1 MKVMT
6 TAKDDRRYIP
16 YVGKTQL
23 GIVDKEFLKDKK
35 QDDLLYGYI
44 RINTLWHAGEDYYYC
59 YKDVLAPS
67 KFNKYFK
74 ENGERPYSISRP
86 TFSSHLKL
94 LEEKGWIYQ
103 DGTIPYEMDP
113 SEKEV
118 YQVSKLEK
126 GQFLIVP
133 TDTMILLVNTGLPNI
148 LKIYWFLR
156 YKMLQHLYEK
166 KNNPNL
172 PKYSFSRKSLLAEI
186 GYTKNQKNYE
196 MMDDI
201 LDTLQKKGLLEIH
214 TECKTLNNN
223 IKSMFFVLDN
233 AYDVPQEKQE
243 QSNKGAPKADDLLVE
258 QDETPKKEENDKIS
272 VPQNKEAGNVKPPV
286 YKEETYDSYTDAYYK
301 MIKSQKAE
309 EKLKKQEEEK
319 KREEEKRQREQMK
332 AELENSPIWQELMNW
347 DYK

>member
-1 MKVMT
+1 MKVIT

-74 ENGERPYSISRP
+74 ENGERPYSISKP
-86 TFSSHLKL
+86 TFASHLKL

-148 LKIYWFLR
+148 LKVYWFLR

-172 PKYSFSRKSLLAEI
+172 PKYAFSRKSLLAEI
-186 GYTKNQKNYE
+186 GYIKDQRNYDMINE
-196 MMDDI
+196 I

-214 TECKTLNNN
+214 TECKTVKNN

-233 AYDVPQEKQE
+233 VCEEPQEKQE
-243 QSNKGAPKADDLLVE
+243 QSNKVAARADNLLVE
-258 QDETPKKEENDKIS
+258 QDEVPEKEKNDKIS
-272 VPQNKEAGNVKPPV
+272 APQNKKADSIKPP
-286 YKEETYDSYTDAYYK
+286 ETYDSYSEAYYK
-301 MIKSQKAE
+301 MIKNQEKE

-319 KREEEKRQREQMK
+319 RREEARRLREEMK
-332 AELENSPIWQELMNW
+332 AELEKNPVWQELMNW
-347 DYK
+347 EYK

>member
-1 MKVMT
+1 MKVIT

-23 GIVDKEFLKDKK
+23 GIIDKEFLRDKK

-74 ENGERPYSISRP
+74 ENGERPYSISKP
-86 TFSSHLKL
+86 TFASHLKL

-126 GQFLIVP
+126 GQFLVVP

-148 LKIYWFLR
+148 LKVYWFLR

-172 PKYSFSRKSLLAEI
+172 PKYSFSRKSLLEEI
-186 GYTKNQKNYE
+186 GYIKDQRNYDMINE
-196 MMDDI
+196 I

-214 TECKTLNNN
+214 TECKTVKNN

-233 AYDVPQEKQE
+233 AYDSPKQE
-243 QSNKGAPKADDLLVE
+243 QTDKSAARTDNLLVE
-258 QDETPKKEENDKIS
+258 QDDTPEKEKNDKIS
-272 VPQNKEAGNVKPPV
+272 APQNKKADSIKPP
-286 YKEETYDSYTDAYYK
+286 ETYDSYSEAYYK
-301 MIKSQKAE
+301 MIKNQEKE

-319 KREEEKRQREQMK
+319 RREEARQIREMN
-332 AELENSPIWQELMNW
+332 AELEKNPVWQELMNW

>member
-1 MKVMT
+1 MKVIT

-23 GIVDKEFLKDKK
+23 GIIDKEFLRDKK

-74 ENGERPYSISRP
+74 ENGERPYSISKP
-86 TFSSHLKL
+86 TFASHLKL

-103 DGTIPYEMDP
+103 DGTVPYEMDP

-118 YQVSKLEK
+118 YQVSKLGK
-126 GQFLIVP
+126 GQFLVVP

-148 LKIYWFLR
+148 LKVYWLLR

-172 PKYSFSRKSLLAEI
+172 PKYSFSRKSLLEEI
-186 GYTKNQKNYE
+186 GYTKNQKNYD
-196 MMDDI
+196 MIDDI
-201 LDTLQKKGLLEIH
+201 LNTLQEKGLLEIH
-214 TECKTLNNN
+214 TECKAINNN
-223 IKSMFFVLDN
+223 VKSMFFVLDN
-233 AYDVPQEKQE
+233 TYDAPKQE
-243 QSNKGAPKADDLLVE
+243 QTDKVAAKADNLLVG
-258 QDETPKKEENDKIS
+258 QDDTSEKEKNDKIS
-272 VPQNKEAGNVKPPV
+272 APQNKKAENVKS
-286 YKEETYDSYTDAYYK
+286 EEVYDSYTEAYYK
-301 MIKSQKAE
+301 MIKNQEKE

-319 KREEEKRQREQMK
+319 RREEARRLREEMQAQLK
-332 AELENSPIWQELMNW
+332 NDPVLQELMNW

>member
-59 YKDVLAPS
+59 YKDILVPN
-67 KFNKYFK
+67 KFNKYFE

>member
-1 MKVMT
+1 MKVIT

-74 ENGERPYSISRP
+74 ENGERPYSISKP
-86 TFSSHLKL
+86 TFASHLKL

-118 YQVSKLEK
+118 YEVSKLEK
-126 GQFLIVP
+126 GQFLVVP

-148 LKIYWFLR
+148 LKVYWLLR

-186 GYTKNQKNYE
+186 GYIKDQRNYDMINE
-196 MMDDI
+196 I

-214 TECKTLNNN
+214 TECKTVKNN

-243 QSNKGAPKADDLLVE
+243 KSNKVAAKADNLLVG
-258 QDETPKKEENDKIS
+258 QDDTPEKEENDKIS
-272 VPQNKEAGNVKPPV
+272 TPQIISAENVKSEKV
-286 YKEETYDSYTDAYYK
+286 YDSYSEAYYK
-301 MIKSQKAE
+301 MIKNQEKE

-319 KREEEKRQREQMK
+319 KREELRQIREMN
-332 AELENSPIWQELMNW
+332 AELEKNPAWQELMNW

>member
-1 MKVMT
+1 MKVIT

-16 YVGKTQL
+16 RVGRTQL

-44 RINTLWHAGEDYYYC
+44 RIHSKWHMGENYTYC

-74 ENGERPYSISRP
+74 ENGERPYSISKL
-86 TFSSHLKL
+86 TFASHLKL

-118 YQVSKLEK
+118 YRVSELEK

-148 LKIYWFLR
+148 LKVYWFLR

-186 GYTKNQKNYE
+186 GYTKNQKNYD
-196 MMDDI
+196 MIDDI
-201 LDTLQKKGLLEIH
+201 LNTLQEKGLLEIH
-214 TECKTLNNN
+214 TECKTINNN
-223 IKSMFFVLDN
+223 VKSTFIVLDN
-233 AYDVPQEKQE
+233 VYEEPQEKQE
-243 QSNKGAPKADDLLVE
+243 QTDKSAARADNLLVE
-258 QDETPKKEENDKIS
+258 QDDTPEKEKNDKIS
-272 VPQNKEAGNVKPPV
+272 APQIISAENVKPPEV
-286 YKEETYDSYTDAYYK
+286 YDSWTDAYCK
-301 MIKSQKAE
+301 IIKKQEEK
-309 EKLKKQEEEK
+309 EKLKKQEK
-319 KREEEKRQREQMK
+319 EKRRKEELRQIREMN
-332 AELENSPIWQELMNW
+332 AELEKNPVWQELMNW

>member
-1 MKVMT
+1 MKVIT

-44 RINTLWHAGEDYYYC
+44 RISTLWHAGEDYYYC

-74 ENGERPYSISRP
+74 ENGERPYSISKL
-86 TFSSHLKL
+86 TFASHLKL

-126 GQFLIVP
+126 GQFLVVP

-148 LKIYWFLR
+148 LKVYWLLR

-186 GYTKNQKNYE
+186 GYTKNQKNYD
-196 MMDDI
+196 MIDDI
-201 LDTLQKKGLLEIH
+201 LNTLQEKGLLEIH
-214 TECKTLNNN
+214 TECKTINNN
-223 IKSMFFVLDN
+223 VKSMFFVLDN
-233 AYDVPQEKQE
+233 VYDAPKQE
-243 QSNKGAPKADDLLVE
+243 QSNKVAAKADNLLVG
-258 QDETPKKEENDKIS
+258 QDEVSEKKKNDKIS
-272 VPQNKEAGNVKPPV
+272 APQNKKAENVKS
-286 YKEETYDSYTDAYYK
+286 EEVYDSYQETYYK
-301 MIKSQKAE
+301 MIKNQEKE

-319 KREEEKRQREQMK
+319 KREEARRLREEMQ
-332 AELENSPIWQELMNW
+332 AALENDPIVQELMNW
-347 DYK
+347 EYK

>member
-1 MKVMT
+1 MKVIT

-59 YKDVLAPS
+59 YKDVLIS
-67 KFNKYFK
+67 NKFNKYFE

-86 TFSSHLKL
+86 TFASHLKL

-103 DGTIPYEMDP
+103 DGTIPYEIDP

-126 GQFLIVP
+126 GQFLVVP

-148 LKIYWFLR
+148 LKVYWFLR

-172 PKYSFSRKSLLAEI
+172 PKYSFSRKSLLTEI
-186 GYTKNQKNYE
+186 GYTKNQKNYDMIDE
-196 MMDDI
+196 I

-214 TECKTLNNN
+214 QECKTINNN
-223 IKSMFFVLDN
+223 VKSMFFVLDN
-233 AYDVPQEKQE
+233 AYDVPKQE
-243 QSNKGAPKADDLLVE
+243 QTDKVAAKADHLPVE
-258 QDETPKKEENDKIS
+258 QDEVSEKEKNDKIS
-272 VPQNKEAGNVKPPV
+272 VPQIISADSIKPPEV
-286 YKEETYDSYTDAYYK
+286 YDNWTDAYCK
-301 MIKSQKAE
+301 IIKKQEEK

-319 KREEEKRQREQMK
+319 RREEELRQIREMN
-332 AELENSPIWQELMNW
+332 AELEKNPVWQELMNW

>member
-1 MKVMT
+1 MKVIT

-59 YKDVLAPS
+59 YKDVLIS
-67 KFNKYFK
+67 NRFNKYFE

-86 TFSSHLKL
+86 TFASHLKL

-148 LKIYWFLR
+148 LKVYWFLR

-172 PKYSFSRKSLLAEI
+172 PKYAFSRKSLLAEI
-186 GYTKNQKNYE
+186 GYTKNQKNYDMIDE
-196 MMDDI
+196 I

-214 TECKTLNNN
+214 TECKTINNN
-223 IKSMFFVLDN
+223 VKSMFFVLDN
-233 AYDVPQEKQE
+233 VYDAPKQE
-243 QSNKGAPKADDLLVE
+243 QSNKVAARADNLLVE
-258 QDETPKKEENDKIS
+258 QDEVPEKEKNDKIS
-272 VPQNKEAGNVKPPV
+272 APQNKKADSIKPP
-286 YKEETYDSYTDAYYK
+286 ETYDSWTEAYCK
-301 MIKSQKAE
+301 MIERQEQK
-309 EKLKKQEEEK
+309 EKLKKQEEKER
-319 KREEEKRQREQMK
+319 REEELRHIREMN
-332 AELENSPIWQELMNW
+332 AELEKNPVWQELINW

>member
-1 MKVMT
+1 MKVIT

-59 YKDVLAPS
+59 YKDVLIS
-67 KFNKYFK
+67 NRFNKYFE

-86 TFSSHLKL
+86 TFASHLKL

-148 LKIYWFLR
+148 LKVYWFLR

-166 KNNPNL
+166 KKNPNL

-186 GYTKNQKNYE
+186 GYTKNQKNYDMIDE
-196 MMDDI
+196 I

-214 TECKTLNNN
+214 TECKTINNN
-223 IKSMFFVLDN
+223 VKSMFFVLDN
-233 AYDVPQEKQE
+233 VYDAPKQE
-243 QSNKGAPKADDLLVE
+243 QSNKVAARADNLLVE
-258 QDETPKKEENDKIS
+258 QDEVPEKEKNDKIS
-272 VPQNKEAGNVKPPV
+272 APQNKKADSIKPPEV
-286 YKEETYDSYTDAYYK
+286 YDSWTDAYCK
-301 MIKSQKAE
+301 IIKKQEEK
-309 EKLKKQEEEK
+309 EKLKKQEEEN
-319 KREEEKRQREQMK
+319 KRKEELRWIRETN
-332 AELENSPIWQELMNW
+332 AELEKNPVWQELMNW

>member
-1 MKVMT
+1 MKVIT

-23 GIVDKEFLKDKK
+23 GIIDKEFLKDKK

-59 YKDVLAPS
+59 YKDVLIS
-67 KFNKYFK
+67 NKFNKYFE

-86 TFSSHLKL
+86 TFASHLKL

-126 GQFLIVP
+126 GQFLVVP

-148 LKIYWFLR
+148 LKVYWFLR

-172 PKYSFSRKSLLAEI
+172 PKYAFSRKSLLAEI
-186 GYTKNQKNYE
+186 GYTKNQKNYD
-196 MMDDI
+196 MIDDI
-201 LDTLQKKGLLEIH
+201 LNTLQEKGLLEIH
-214 TECKTLNNN
+214 TECKAINNN
-223 IKSMFFVLDN
+223 VKSMFFVLDN
-233 AYDVPQEKQE
+233 AYDVPQKKQE
-243 QSNKGAPKADDLLVE
+243 QSNKVAARADYLPVE
-258 QDETPKKEENDKIS
+258 QDEVPEKKENDKIS
-272 VPQNKEAGNVKPPV
+272 APQNKKADSIKPPEV
-286 YKEETYDSYTDAYYK
+286 YDSWTDAYCK
-301 MIKSQKAE
+301 IIKKQEEK
-309 EKLKKQEEEK
+309 EKLKKQEEENRRK
-319 KREEEKRQREQMK
+319 EELRRIRETN
-332 AELENSPIWQELMNW
+332 AELEKNPVWQELMNW

>member
-1 MKVMT
+1 MKVIT

-23 GIVDKEFLKDKK
+23 GIIDKEFLRDKK

-59 YKDVLAPS
+59 YKDVLIS
-67 KFNKYFK
+67 NKFNKYFE

-86 TFSSHLKL
+86 TFASHLKL

-148 LKIYWFLR
+148 LKVYWFLR

-172 PKYSFSRKSLLAEI
+172 PKYAFSRKSLLAEI

-196 MMDDI
+196 MIDDI

-214 TECKTLNNN
+214 TECKTINNN
-223 IKSMFFVLDN
+223 VKSMFFVLDN
-233 AYDVPQEKQE
+233 AYDAPKQE
-243 QSNKGAPKADDLLVE
+243 QTDKSAARADNLLVE
-258 QDETPKKEENDKIS
+258 QDEVSEKEKNDKIS
-272 VPQNKEAGNVKPPV
+272 APQIISAENVKPPEV
-286 YKEETYDSYTDAYYK
+286 YDSWTDAYCK
-301 MIKSQKAE
+301 MMKKQEEK
-309 EKLKKQEEEK
+309 EKLKKQEEEN
-319 KREEEKRQREQMK
+319 KRKEELRRIREMN
-332 AELENSPIWQELMNW
+332 AELEKNPVWQELMNW

>member
-1 MKVMT
+1 MKVIT
-6 TAKDDRRYIP
+6 TAKDDRIYIP
-16 YVGKTQL
+16 RVGKTQL

-44 RINTLWHAGEDYYYC
+44 RIHSKWHMGEDYTYC
-59 YKDVLAPS
+59 YKDILAPS

-74 ENGERPYSISRP
+74 ENGERPYSISKP
-86 TFSSHLKL
+86 TFASHLKL

-133 TDTMILLVNTGLPNI
+133 TDTMILLVNTGQPNI
-148 LKIYWFLR
+148 LKVYWFLR

-186 GYTKNQKNYE
+186 GYTKNQKNYD
-196 MMDDI
+196 MIDDI

-214 TECKTLNNN
+214 TECKTINNN
-223 IKSMFFVLDN
+223 VKSMFFVLDN
-233 AYDVPQEKQE
+233 AYDVPQERQE
-243 QSNKGAPKADDLLVE
+243 KSNKVAPKADNLLVE
-258 QDETPKKEENDKIS
+258 QDETSKKKENDKIS
-272 VPQNKEAGNVKPPV
+272 TPQNKKAENVKPP
-286 YKEETYDSYTDAYYK
+286 ETYDNWTEAYCK
-301 MIKSQKAE
+301 MMKKQEEK
-309 EKLKKQEEEK
+309 EKLKKQEEENRRK
-319 KREEEKRQREQMK
+319 EELRQIREMN
-332 AELENSPIWQELMNW
+332 AELEKNPAWQELMNW
-347 DYK
+347 EYK

>member
-1 MKVMT
+1 MKVIT

-23 GIVDKEFLKDKK
+23 GIIDKEFLRDKK

-74 ENGERPYSISRP
+74 ENGERPYSISKL
-86 TFSSHLKL
+86 TFASHLKL

-118 YQVSKLEK
+118 YEVSKLGK
-126 GQFLIVP
+126 GQFLMVP

-148 LKIYWFLR
+148 LKVYWLLR
-156 YKMLQHLYEK
+156 YKMLQHLFEK

-172 PKYSFSRKSLLAEI
+172 PKYAFSRKSLLAEI
-186 GYTKNQKNYE
+186 GYTKNQKNYD
-196 MMDDI
+196 MIDDI
-201 LDTLQKKGLLEIH
+201 LDTLQKKGLLEVH
-214 TECKTLNNN
+214 TECKTINNN
-223 IKSMFFVLDN
+223 VKSTFIVLDN
-233 AYDVPQEKQE
+233 VYDAPKQEKTD
-243 QSNKGAPKADDLLVE
+243 KVAAKADNLLVE
-258 QDETPKKEENDKIS
+258 QDDTPKKEKNDKIS
-272 VPQNKEAGNVKPPV
+272 APQNKQAENVKPPEV
-286 YKEETYDSYTDAYYK
+286 YDSYQEAYCK
-301 MIKSQKAE
+301 IIRNQEKK

-319 KREEEKRQREQMK
+319 RREEARQIREMN
-332 AELENSPIWQELMNW
+332 AELEKDPVWQELMNW

>member
-1 MKVMT
+1 MKVIT

-59 YKDVLAPS
+59 YKDVLIS
-67 KFNKYFK
+67 NKFNKYFE

-86 TFSSHLKL
+86 TFASHLKL

-103 DGTIPYEMDP
+103 DGTIPYEIDP

-126 GQFLIVP
+126 GQFLVVP

-148 LKIYWFLR
+148 LKVYWFLR

-172 PKYSFSRKSLLAEI
+172 PKYSFSRKSLLTEI
-186 GYTKNQKNYE
+186 GYTKNQKNYDMIDE
-196 MMDDI
+196 I

-214 TECKTLNNN
+214 QECKTINNN
-223 IKSMFFVLDN
+223 VKSMFFVLDN
-233 AYDVPQEKQE
+233 AYDVPKQE
-243 QSNKGAPKADDLLVE
+243 QTDKVAAKADHLPVE
-258 QDETPKKEENDKIS
+258 QDEVSEKEKNDKIS
-272 VPQNKEAGNVKPPV
+272 VPQIISAEKVKPPEV
-286 YKEETYDSYTDAYYK
+286 YDSWTDAYCK
-301 MIKSQKAE
+301 IIKKQEEK
-309 EKLKKQEEEK
+309 EKLKKQEEENRRK
-319 KREEEKRQREQMK
+319 EELRQIREMN
-332 AELENSPIWQELMNW
+332 AELEKNPVWKELMNW

>member
-1 MKVMT
+1 MKVIT

-23 GIVDKEFLKDKK
+23 GIIDKEFLRDKK

-74 ENGERPYSISRP
+74 ENGERPYSISKP
-86 TFSSHLKL
+86 TFASHLKL

-118 YQVSKLEK
+118 YEVSKLGK
-126 GQFLIVP
+126 GQFLVVP

-148 LKIYWFLR
+148 LKVYWLLR

-172 PKYSFSRKSLLAEI
+172 PKYAFSRKSLLAEI
-186 GYTKNQKNYE
+186 GYTKNQKNYD
-196 MMDDI
+196 MIDDI
-201 LDTLQKKGLLEIH
+201 LDTLQKKGLLEVH
-214 TECKTLNNN
+214 TECKTINNN
-223 IKSMFFVLDN
+223 VKSTFIVLDN
-233 AYDVPQEKQE
+233 VYDAPKQEKTD
-243 QSNKGAPKADDLLVE
+243 KVAAKADNLLVG
-258 QDETPKKEENDKIS
+258 QDDTPEKEKNDKIS
-272 VPQNKEAGNVKPPV
+272 APQNKKAENVKPPEV
-286 YKEETYDSYTDAYYK
+286 YDSYTEAYYK
-301 MIKSQKAE
+301 MIKNQEKE

-319 KREEEKRQREQMK
+319 RREEARRLREEMQAQLK
-332 AELENSPIWQELMNW
+332 NDPVLQELMNW

>member
-1 MKVMT
+1 MKVIT

-23 GIVDKEFLKDKK
+23 GIVDKEFLRDKK

-59 YKDVLAPS
+59 YKDVLTS
-67 KFNKYFK
+67 NKFNKYFK

-94 LEEKGWIYQ
+94 LEEKGWVYQ

-118 YQVSKLEK
+118 YQVSKLGK

-148 LKIYWFLR
+148 LKVYWFLR

-172 PKYSFSRKSLLAEI
+172 PKYSFSRKSLLEEI
-186 GYTKNQKNYE
+186 GYTKNQKNYD
-196 MMDDI
+196 MIDDI
-201 LDTLQKKGLLEIH
+201 LNTLQKKGLLEIH
-214 TECKTLNNN
+214 TECKTINNN
-223 IKSMFFVLDN
+223 VKSTFFVLDN
-233 AYDVPQEKQE
+233 AYDAPKQE
-243 QSNKGAPKADDLLVE
+243 QTDKEAARADNLPVE
-258 QDETPKKEENDKIS
+258 QDEVSEKEKNDKIS
-272 VPQNKEAGNVKPPV
+272 VPQNNSAENVKPP
-286 YKEETYDSYTDAYYK
+286 ETYDSWTEAYCK
-301 MIKSQKAE
+301 MIKKQEEK

-319 KREEEKRQREQMK
+319 RREEELRQIREMN
-332 AELENSPIWQELMNW
+332 AELEKNPAWQELMNW

>member
-1 MKVMT
+1 MT

-23 GIVDKEFLKDKK
+23 GIVDKEFLRDKK

-59 YKDVLAPS
+59 YKNILAPS

-74 ENGERPYSISRP
+74 ENGERPYSISKS
-86 TFSSHLKL
+86 TFASHLKL

-126 GQFLIVP
+126 GQFLVVP
-133 TDTMILLVNTGLPNI
+133 TDTMILLVNTGQPNI
-148 LKIYWFLR
+148 LKVYWLLR

-172 PKYSFSRKSLLAEI
+172 PKYAFSRKSLLADI
-186 GYTKNQKNYE
+186 GYTKNQKNYD
-196 MMDDI
+196 MIDDI

-214 TECKTLNNN
+214 TECKTINNN
-223 IKSMFFVLDN
+223 VKSMFFVLDN
-233 AYDVPQEKQE
+233 AYDVPQKKQE
-243 QSNKGAPKADDLLVE
+243 QTDKSAARADNLLVE
-258 QDETPKKEENDKIS
+258 QDDTPEKEKNDKIS
-272 VPQNKEAGNVKPPV
+272 APQNKKADSIKPPEV
-286 YKEETYDSYTDAYYK
+286 YDSWTDAYCK
-301 MIKSQKAE
+301 MIKKQEEK
-309 EKLKKQEEEK
+309 EKLKKQEEEERRK
-319 KREEEKRQREQMK
+319 EELRQIREMN
-332 AELENSPIWQELMNW
+332 AELEKNPAWQELMNW
-347 DYK
+347 EYK